1 VGRKDLRACKRPE
14 AGSVAN
20 LRKHRFIVFDGS
32 VFESNEA
39 AGSGG
44 L

>member
-1 VGRKDLRACKRPE
+1 VERTGLRACERSD